1 MLREKLNWDEEVKAA
16 EQSGIGRKRKEF
28 WRSAKIADKKKR
40 VKTARVRRVEGVR
53 GGSTRGGE

>member
-40 VKTARVRRVEGVR
+40 VSEEG
-53 GGSTRGGE
+53 